1 MTCYYPLTG
10 YQGPDG
16 ALVFNKTDSI
26 GNEMEVA
33 CGQCLGCR
41 VDRSKT
47 WAARCVHEAQM
58 HQQNAFITL
67 TYDNEHVPYGGT
79 LVKEHFQKF
88 MKRTRSRH
96 EGKKIR
102 FFHCGEYGT
111 LGRPHYHA
119 CMFGLDYPDRVE
131 HSVQNDITTYISDE
145 LTETWGKGFA
155 TCGELNYQTAAY
167 TARYIMK
174 KITGD
179 KAKEHYERLVPDTG
193 EIIQL
198 EPEYV
203 TMSLKPG
210 IGYEWY
216 QKYKTDVFPSDET
229 PIPGKG
235 VYPGVPKYY
244 EHLLRKEDPDTY
256 EKVKNRR
263 RKHFRERQHEYTE
276 ERLLTKEKVKKA
288 QLNQLRRNLE

>member
-10 YQGPDG
+10 YQGTDG
-16 ALVFNKTDSI
+16 ALVFNKADSI

-47 WAARCVHEAQM
+47 WAARCVHESQM

-67 TYDNEHVPYGGT
+67 TYDKEHVPYGGT

-96 EGKKIR
+96 NDKKIR

-131 HSVQNDITTYISDE
+131 HSVQNDVTTFISDE

-179 KAKEHYERLVPDTG
+179 RAKEHYQRCVESTG

-210 IGYEWY
+210 IGYDWY

-263 RKHFRERQHEYTE
+263 RKQFKERRHEYTE

-288 QLNQLRRNLE
+288 QLNQLKRTLE